1 MTPSR
6 AVGVEGFP
14 RSVAPPEA
22 PRLDAETRQRTRS
35 VLEEAARGRRPDAIL
50 LSGGLDSSITAHV
63 ASGVWGR
70 AICVLGPE
78 GTDRPYAAAV
88 ADALGLRLR
97 RIDVALDELL
107 DHVPD
112 VTRILDSFD
121 PMRVRNAVVQYVGLR
136 AAREE
141 GARLV
146 ATGDGA
152 DELFCG
158 YSYMMEMDPG
168 ERRTYRRHIAE
179 IMTFSAEPMAEDLG
193 MRVWSPFLEG
203 PVRDH
208 ALSLPDEALV
218 GDHAG
223 RPWGKRV
230 LREAFRGSLPDA
242 VLWRRKDPLEVGAGS
257 RALASIL
264 ADRLGDAL
272 DDEAQRIADE
282 ENVRLRSA
290 EQLAYYRAYRR
301 HHPPPA
307 DRAAEDRRCPACRG
321 PLGDDATYCRT
332 CGWHG
337 GELGADDAPDGPDGQ
352 DRNART
358 RLTDRR

>member
-1 MTPSR
+1 MSPAQR
-6 AVGVEGFP
+6 AGVEGFP
-14 RSVAPPEA
+14 RSVPPPTA
-22 PRLDAETRQRTRS
+22 PRLDAGTRQRTRS
-35 VLEEAARGRRPDAIL
+35 VLREAARDRRPDAVL
-50 LSGGLDSSITAHV
+50 LSGGLDSSIAAHL

-70 AICVLGPE
+70 AVSVLAPE
-78 GTDRPYAAAV
+78 GTDRPYASAV

-97 RIDVALDELL
+97 EVEVALEELL

-112 VTRILDSFD
+112 VARILASFD
-121 PMRVRNAVVQYVGLR
+121 PMRLRNAVVQYVGLR

-146 ATGDGA
+146 VTGDGA
-152 DELFCG
+152 DELFLG
-158 YSYMMEMDPG
+158 YGYMLEMDPDD
-168 ERRTYRRHIAE
+168 RRAYRRHVAD
-179 IMTFSAEPMAEDLG
+179 IMTFAAEPMADDLG
-193 MRVWSPFLEG
+193 MRTWSPFLED
-203 PVRDH
+203 PVLEH

-223 RPWGKRV
+223 RPWGKWV
-230 LREAFRGSLPDA
+230 LREAFRDALPDA

-257 RALASIL
+257 RALTGAL
-264 ADRLGDAL
+264 ADRLGDDL
-272 DDEAQRIADE
+272 EAEAAGVADE
-282 ENVRLRSA
+282 EGVEIRSA

-307 DRAAEDRRCPACRG
+307 DRDPGTDRRCPDCRG
-321 PLGDDATYCRT
+321 PLAGDATYCRT
-332 CGWHG
+332 CGWSG
-337 GELGADDAPDGPDGQ
+337 GPDGQ

>member
-1 MTPSR
+1 M
-6 AVGVEGFP
+6 EGFP
-14 RSVAPPEA
+14 RSVAPPGA
-22 PRLDAETRQRTRS
+22 PRLDPDTRQRTRS
-35 VLEEAARGRRPDAIL
+35 VLEEAGQGRRPDAVL
-50 LSGGLDSSITAHV
+50 LSGGLDSSITACV

-78 GTDRPYAAAV
+78 GTDRPYAGAV

-112 VTRILDSFD
+112 VTRILGSFD
-121 PMRVRNAVVQYVGLR
+121 PMRIRNAVVQYVGLR

-158 YSYMMEMDPG
+158 YSYMVEMDAG
-168 ERRTYRRHIAE
+168 ERRAYRRHIAE
-179 IMTFSAEPMAEDLG
+179 IMTFAAEPMAEDLG
-193 MRVWSPFLEG
+193 MEVRSPFLED

-208 ALSLPDEALV
+208 ALSLPDEVLV

-223 RPWGKRV
+223 RRWGKWV
-230 LREAFRGSLPDA
+230 LREAFRGALPDE
-242 VLWRRKDPLEVGAGS
+242 VLWRLKDPLEVGAGS
-257 RALASIL
+257 RALASRL
-264 ADRLGDAL
+264 ADRLGEGL
-272 DDEAQRIADE
+272 DDEADRVADQE
-282 ENVRLRSA
+282 GVRLRSA

-301 HHPPPA
+301 HHPPPT
-307 DRAAEDRRCPACRG
+307 DRHPGTDRRCPACRG
-321 PLGDDATYCRT
+321 PLDDDATYCRT
-332 CGWHG
+332 CGWHDG
-337 GELGADDAPDGPDGQ
+337 RPATDDAPGGTDGQ

-358 RLTDRR
+358 RLTEPR